1 MGRPISYPT
10 VVTPEILTRI
20 ETMAECGCKVSI
32 IAADF
37 AICENTFKKWRDLE
51 PTVDEAYKR
60 GKQKGDGKILKT
72 AYDLALSGDK
82 TMLCF
87 LMKTRLGMS
96 ERPVIDMSS
105 AKLNKII
112 DIIINTVKDP
122 DELKEIES
130 KMRQEIDVNDDGDN

>member
-1 MGRPISYPT
+1 MNKNISIDNIT
-10 VVTPEILTRI
+10 KEDIERV
-20 ETMAECGCKVSI
+20 ETMSAWGATLKM
-32 IAADF
+32 IAAEMN
-37 AICENTFKKWRDLE
+37 ICERTFRNWREKNPELDA
-51 PTVDEAYKR
+51 AYKR
-60 GKQKGDGKILKT
+60 GREEGSNRLLNT
-72 AYDLALSGDK
+72 AYKQAMDGNTAVLI
-82 TMLCF
+82 F
-87 LMKTRLGMS
+87 LLKTRLGMS